1 MWYLVI
7 ASLIWGLSFGLIKN
21 LLAGL
26 PPAWL
31 GMVRMAVAAAVF
43 LPFLRRV
50 RFRSG
55 LALFLIGM
63 LQFGVMYLAYM
74 RSFVYLKA
82 HEVALYTVVTP
93 LYVSALNDLWRR
105 RFNGVNQLCAL
116 LAVAAAALILRGGLQ
131 RAPLVGFLLVQ
142 MSNLCFAAGQLAY
155 REYLARWLGDKPAD
169 RTLFAWLYCGGFAG
183 LAPFAFSEC
192 LRYDFTM
199 TPLQIAVVLYL
210 GAVASG
216 AGFFLWNAGARR
228 VSAGVLA
235 VMNNMKIPAGVLV
248 SLSLF
253 GESVDALPLLAG
265 IVLFSAALVPVC
277 RGNLSQGQARRP
289 GLRAKTGW

>member
-1 MWYLVI
+1 VWYLII

-21 LLAGL
+21 MLAGL

-31 GMVRMAVAAAVF
+31 GMVRMAVAAVVF
-43 LPFLRRV
+43 LPLLQRV
-50 RFRSG
+50 RFRTG

-82 HEVALYTVVTP
+82 HEVALFTVVTP
-93 LYVSALNDLWRR
+93 LYVSALDDLWRR
-105 RFNGVNQLCAL
+105 RFTGINQLCAL
-116 LAVAAAALILRGGLQ
+116 LAVVAAALILRGGVQ
-131 RAPLVGFLLVQ
+131 RAPFTGFILVQ
-142 MSNLCFAAGQLAY
+142 ASNLCFAVGQLAY
-155 REYLARWLGDKPAD
+155 RECLALWPDDNKPVD
-169 RTLFAWLYCGGFAG
+169 RALFAWLYCGAFVG
-183 LAPFAFSEC
+183 LVPFALSEC
-192 LRYDFTM
+192 LRYDFTI

-235 VMNNMKIPAGVLV
+235 VMNNVKIPVGVLV
-248 SLSLF
+248 SLTVF
-253 GESVDALPLLAG
+253 GESVDLLPLLSG
-265 IVLFSAALVPVC
+265 TVLLIAALVPVC
-277 RGNLSQGQARRP
+277 RSA
-289 GLRAKTGW
+289 ACAAADA